1 MVQTKG
7 LLSNTEGLAKN
18 QWHKCSVY
26 RVSMVSAFL
35 LKEHVGAWEW
45 KKVEWIFGI
54 STGLEIGRV
63 EAVGDKGRGSR
74 VCGKRVLVL
83 TNLVFQAV
91 WGAREARI
99 AAGRLWSPASKSR
112 ASVFLVS
119 SHTRT

>member
-1 MVQTKG
+1 M
-7 LLSNTEGLAKN
+7 AY
-18 QWHKCSVY
+18 KCSIY
-26 RVSMVSAFL
+26 RVSVVSAFL

-54 STGLEIGRV
+54 SAGLEVGRV

-91 WGAREARI
+91 WGAREARS
-99 AAGRLWSPASKSR
+99 AAGRLWSLASKNR
-112 ASVFLVS
+112 VSVFLVS

>member
-74 VCGKRVLVL
+74 VCGK
-83 TNLVFQAV
+83 
-91 WGAREARI
+91 GG
-99 AAGRLWSPASKSR
+99 GR
-112 ASVFLVS
+112 
-119 SHTRT
+119 